1 MSQPPAPR
9 VPAGWEAVWDASYS
23 RYYFHADST
32 GESVWTVP
40 TQAALAP
47 PAAPVSTYDTGPQN
61 NDNYNNYN
69 RAQERGRTDG
79 NNGYYPQRER
89 SRSRERGYG
98 QGQGQ
103 GQGQGNGY
111 GYGEQQQYQQQGGY
125 NQRGN
130 YNERDQYNQRGPT
143 NYDRPHHQQHQQQGV
158 RQPQQG
164 LRQPPSHQNNRR
176 VGDWDCQHCGGHNYA
191 SKIACFKCAAPKPAQ
206 LDASGMPPNNF
217 RFGIGNRHEAKSGS
231 SASKAVSVA
240 KRAGDWVCTE
250 CSMHNFARNNT
261 CFKCRAP
268 VQAGQRIGTPVGH
281 IDRSRDNGRQSGGYG
296 DFGDHGGQGSQN
308 GGGYGNSSY
317 GNSGGSSSSS
327 SSGGGTSSG
336 FSCAVCKESFSGLNA
351 WLKHTKNKGDR
362 AHAAWR
368 EKNQKIVIDR
378 ERELNGGSSQKNSSV
393 TNTPTAKPETDQK
406 DKVKVE
412 VAKMAEAPVE
422 GVVNDAAVNGAED
435 GEIAE

>member
-1 MSQPPAPR
+1 
-9 VPAGWEAVWDASYS
+9 
-23 RYYFHADST
+23 
-32 GESVWTVP
+32 
-40 TQAALAP
+40 
-47 PAAPVSTYDTGPQN
+47 
-61 NDNYNNYN
+61 
-69 RAQERGRTDG
+69 
-79 NNGYYPQRER
+79 
-89 SRSRERGYG
+89 
-98 QGQGQ
+98 
-103 GQGQGNGY
+103 
-111 GYGEQQQYQQQGGY
+111 
-125 NQRGN
+125 
-130 YNERDQYNQRGPT
+130 
-143 NYDRPHHQQHQQQGV
+143 
-158 RQPQQG
+158 
-164 LRQPPSHQNNRR
+164 
-176 VGDWDCQHCGGHNYA
+176 
-191 SKIACFKCAAPKPAQ
+191 
-206 LDASGMPPNNF
+206 
-217 RFGIGNRHEAKSGS
+217 
-231 SASKAVSVA
+231 
-240 KRAGDWVCTE
+240 
-250 CSMHNFARNNT
+250 MHNFARNNT

-296 DFGDHGGQGSQN
+296 DFGDHGGQG